1 MIRVVLV
8 QLITRIPG
16 ARIPKSVN
24 VTDLLDQTIKFF
36 VTENPDLYNNTETTS
51 MNTEVSFL
59 LDRTESQEPGY
70 YTSEYLGGIGKS
82 SNSQVHISCH
92 SHSVILS
99 VSKLLFHL
107 HNKGSIIIH
116 HIHLVLSYF

>member
-1 MIRVVLV
+1 MIRVVLA

-36 VTENPDLYNNTETTS
+36 VTENPDLYNNTETTNQS
-51 MNTEVSFL
+51 INTEVSFL

-70 YTSEYLGGIGKS
+70 YTSEYLGGSRKS
-82 SNSQVHISCH
+82 SNSQVY
-92 SHSVILS
+92 VYVYVVLILRTPIG
-99 VSKLLFHL
+99 V
-107 HNKGSIIIH
+107 
-116 HIHLVLSYF
+116 